1 MAAYGST
8 STNSK
13 YSRLDDVED
22 PAAGANENDRALA
35 MLCDGTLLLGLKK
48 KKRVLQLP

>member
-1 MAAYGST
+1 M
-8 STNSK
+8 
-13 YSRLDDVED
+13 SRIQQQGQMKMIELW
-22 PAAGANENDRALA
+22 RALA